1 MGDEGQKKVYD
12 AWYTAA
18 GIVGILGACFL
29 AGGDDPVGL
38 TFCGISFSLVCF
50 RKWAGRGIDGQ

>member
-1 MGDEGQKKVYD
+1 MYD

-29 AGGDDPVGL
+29 AIGDDPASL
-38 TFCGISFSLVCF
+38 TLCAISFSLVCF
-50 RKWAGRGIDGQ
+50 RKWAGCGIDGR